1 MRTANCLSGCFVNW
15 GTDRSDEHKQTGC
28 TDILSVCPP
37 VDFFLCS
44 IGIYS
49 IVDGYF
55 IGNRL
60 GDAGLSAVTIVYPIV
75 AFIQA
80 VGTGLGMGGA
90 IYFSIERARGQDK
103 EANRLIAI
111 ANWLMLGFSVLLT
124 TLVLFYNAPMLKLLG
139 ASGNMLPL
147 AQEYIIIISFGTGL
161 QIFGTGLV
169 PFIRNLGGSSFAM
182 ISMVSGFATNI
193 VFDYLFVWVR
203 EQGMTGAALATV
215 LGQGL
220 TMLFA
225 LAYLFRKGRFTMK
238 IHLDQVLPATSS
250 VVRVGLAPFGLAMS
264 PNISLMI
271 INRFSASYGGE
282 SAIAVYACIAYMI
295 SIISLIL
302 QGIGDGSQPLISRFY
317 GEDNH
322 RQLRSTQGLA
332 YGFSLLLAFA
342 SCLILYVSRSQIGIL
357 FGTSVEVNQE
367 VSAILPIFLV
377 SVPFVAIS
385 RITTSGFYA
394 SQRVVL
400 SYLLIFIEPVL
411 MLVFMLILP
420 PLFGGQ
426 IMIWWCTVFAR
437 ILCAVLACGMAVSV
451 KKRYLMEGKQYENST
466 NPKCNLKN
474 PV

>member
-1 MRTANCLSGCFVNW
+1 MNINKQDVRIFFRYVLPSIFSFALS
-15 GTDRSDEHKQTGC
+15 
-28 TDILSVCPP
+28 
-37 VDFFLCS
+37 
-44 IGIYS
+44 GIYS

-111 ANWLMLGFSVLLT
+111 ANWLM
-124 TLVLFYNAPMLKLLG
+124 
-139 ASGNMLPL
+139 
-147 AQEYIIIISFGTGL
+147 
-161 QIFGTGLV
+161 
-169 PFIRNLGGSSFAM
+169 
-182 ISMVSGFATNI
+182 
-193 VFDYLFVWVR
+193 
-203 EQGMTGAALATV
+203 

-295 SIISLIL
+295 SINLADFT
-302 QGIGDGSQPLISRFY
+302 G
-317 GEDNH
+317 H
-322 RQLRSTQGLA
+322 R
-332 YGFSLLLAFA
+332 
-342 SCLILYVSRSQIGIL
+342 
-357 FGTSVEVNQE
+357 
-367 VSAILPIFLV
+367 
-377 SVPFVAIS
+377 
-385 RITTSGFYA
+385 
-394 SQRVVL
+394 
-400 SYLLIFIEPVL
+400 
-411 MLVFMLILP
+411 
-420 PLFGGQ
+420 
-426 IMIWWCTVFAR
+426 
-437 ILCAVLACGMAVSV
+437 
-451 KKRYLMEGKQYENST
+451 
-466 NPKCNLKN
+466 
-474 PV
+474 

>member
-1 MRTANCLSGCFVNW
+1 M
-15 GTDRSDEHKQTGC
+15 
-28 TDILSVCPP
+28 
-37 VDFFLCS
+37 
-44 IGIYS
+44 
-49 IVDGYF
+49 
-55 IGNRL
+55 
-60 GDAGLSAVTIVYPIV
+60 
-75 AFIQA
+75 
-80 VGTGLGMGGA
+80 
-90 IYFSIERARGQDK
+90 
-103 EANRLIAI
+103 
-111 ANWLMLGFSVLLT
+111 
-124 TLVLFYNAPMLKLLG
+124 
-139 ASGNMLPL
+139 
-147 AQEYIIIISFGTGL
+147 

-193 VFDYLFVWVR
+193 VFDYLFVWVW

-400 SYLLIFIEPVL
+400 FYLLIFIEPVL

>member
-1 MRTANCLSGCFVNW
+1 M
-15 GTDRSDEHKQTGC
+15 
-28 TDILSVCPP
+28 
-37 VDFFLCS
+37 
-44 IGIYS
+44 
-49 IVDGYF
+49 
-55 IGNRL
+55 

-193 VFDYLFVWVR
+193 VFDYLFVWVW

-295 SIISLIL
+295 SINLADF
-302 QGIGDGSQPLISRFY
+302 IG
-317 GEDNH
+317 H
-322 RQLRSTQGLA
+322 R
-332 YGFSLLLAFA
+332 
-342 SCLILYVSRSQIGIL
+342 
-357 FGTSVEVNQE
+357 
-367 VSAILPIFLV
+367 
-377 SVPFVAIS
+377 
-385 RITTSGFYA
+385 
-394 SQRVVL
+394 
-400 SYLLIFIEPVL
+400 
-411 MLVFMLILP
+411 
-420 PLFGGQ
+420 
-426 IMIWWCTVFAR
+426 
-437 ILCAVLACGMAVSV
+437 
-451 KKRYLMEGKQYENST
+451 
-466 NPKCNLKN
+466 
-474 PV
+474 

>member
-28 TDILSVCPP
+28 TDILSVCLP
-37 VDFFLCS
+37 S
-44 IGIYS
+44 IFSFALSGIYS

-80 VGTGLGMGGA
+80 VGTGLGMDGA

-193 VFDYLFVWVR
+193 VFDYLFVWVW

-220 TMLFA
+220 IRRGKRHCGLCVYRLHDFHY
-225 LAYLFRKGRFTMK
+225 LADFT
-238 IHLDQVLPATSS
+238 
-250 VVRVGLAPFGLAMS
+250 G
-264 PNISLMI
+264 
-271 INRFSASYGGE
+271 
-282 SAIAVYACIAYMI
+282 
-295 SIISLIL
+295 
-302 QGIGDGSQPLISRFY
+302 
-317 GEDNH
+317 H
-322 RQLRSTQGLA
+322 R
-332 YGFSLLLAFA
+332 
-342 SCLILYVSRSQIGIL
+342 
-357 FGTSVEVNQE
+357 
-367 VSAILPIFLV
+367 
-377 SVPFVAIS
+377 
-385 RITTSGFYA
+385 
-394 SQRVVL
+394 
-400 SYLLIFIEPVL
+400 
-411 MLVFMLILP
+411 
-420 PLFGGQ
+420 
-426 IMIWWCTVFAR
+426 
-437 ILCAVLACGMAVSV
+437 
-451 KKRYLMEGKQYENST
+451 
-466 NPKCNLKN
+466 
-474 PV
+474 

>member
-1 MRTANCLSGCFVNW
+1 MNINKQDVRIFFRYVLPSIFSFALS
-15 GTDRSDEHKQTGC
+15 
-28 TDILSVCPP
+28 
-37 VDFFLCS
+37 
-44 IGIYS
+44 GIYS

-193 VFDYLFVWVR
+193 VFDYLFVLVW

-295 SIISLIL
+295 SDFSGLGALCRHFTHHHIRLLCVPTGSTLLSIDFYRTCADVGVYANSASAFWWADHDLVVYRICAHL
-302 QGIGDGSQPLISRFY
+302 MRSAGVWHGRFCEEKIPDGRKTI
-317 GEDNH
+317 
-322 RQLRSTQGLA
+322 
-332 YGFSLLLAFA
+332 
-342 SCLILYVSRSQIGIL
+342 
-357 FGTSVEVNQE
+357 
-367 VSAILPIFLV
+367 
-377 SVPFVAIS
+377 
-385 RITTSGFYA
+385 
-394 SQRVVL
+394 
-400 SYLLIFIEPVL
+400 
-411 MLVFMLILP
+411 
-420 PLFGGQ
+420 
-426 IMIWWCTVFAR
+426 
-437 ILCAVLACGMAVSV
+437 
-451 KKRYLMEGKQYENST
+451 
-466 NPKCNLKN
+466 
-474 PV
+474 

>member
-1 MRTANCLSGCFVNW
+1 MMNMNKQDVKTFFRYVLPSIFSFALSGV
-15 GTDRSDEHKQTGC
+15 
-28 TDILSVCPP
+28 
-37 VDFFLCS
+37 
-44 IGIYS
+44 YS

-90 IYFSIERARGQDK
+90 IYFSIDRARGQDK
-103 EANRLIAI
+103 ESNRFIAI
-111 ANWLMLGFSVLLT
+111 ANWLMLGCSVLLT
-124 TLVLFYNAPMLKLLG
+124 AFVLLCSGPMLKLLG
-139 ASGNMLPL
+139 ASGDMFPL
-147 AQEYIIIISFGTGL
+147 AQEYIIVISLGTVL

-169 PFIRNLGGSSFAM
+169 PFIRNLGGSTYAM
-182 ISMVSGFATNI
+182 ISMVAGFITNI
-193 VFDYLFVWVR
+193 LLDYLFVWVW
-203 EQGMTGAALATV
+203 EQGMAGAAIATV
-215 LGQGL
+215 IGQGV

-282 SAIAVYACIAYMI
+282 NAIAVYACIAYMI

-302 QGIGDGSQPLISRFY
+302 QGVGDGSQPLISRFY
-317 GEDNH
+317 GEGND
-322 RQLRSTQGLA
+322 RRLRSTQGFA
-332 YGFSLLLAFA
+332 YGFSMLLALA
-342 SCLILYVSRSQIGIL
+342 SCLILYVGRSQIGIL
-357 FGTSVEVNQE
+357 FGTSAEVNQE
-367 VSAILPIFLV
+367 VAAILPIFLV

-385 RITTSGFYA
+385 RITTSSFYA
-394 SQRVVL
+394 SKRVAL
-400 SYLLIFIEPVL
+400 SYLLIFIEPAL

-420 PLFGGQ
+420 PFFGGQ
-426 IMIWWCTVFAR
+426 IMIWWSTVFAR
-437 ILCAVLACGMAVSV
+437 ILCAVLAWIMAVSV
-451 KKRYLMEGKQYENST
+451 KKKMSDGRRT
-466 NPKCNLKN
+466 
-474 PV
+474 V

>member
-1 MRTANCLSGCFVNW
+1 MNINKQDVRIFFRYVLPSIFSFALS
-15 GTDRSDEHKQTGC
+15 
-28 TDILSVCPP
+28 
-37 VDFFLCS
+37 
-44 IGIYS
+44 GIYS

-193 VFDYLFVWVR
+193 VFDYLFVWVW

-220 TMLFA
+220 I
-225 LAYLFRKGRFTMK
+225 RRGKR
-238 IHLDQVLPATSS
+238 HC
-250 VVRVGLAPFGLAMS
+250 GLC
-264 PNISLMI
+264 
-271 INRFSASYGGE
+271 
-282 SAIAVYACIAYMI
+282 VYR
-295 SIISLIL
+295 LHDF

-385 RITTSGFYA
+385 RISTSGFYA
-394 SQRVVL
+394 SQRIVL
-400 SYLLIFIEPVL
+400 YYLLIFIEPVL

>member
-1 MRTANCLSGCFVNW
+1 
-15 GTDRSDEHKQTGC
+15 
-28 TDILSVCPP
+28 
-37 VDFFLCS
+37 
-44 IGIYS
+44 
-49 IVDGYF
+49 
-55 IGNRL
+55 
-60 GDAGLSAVTIVYPIV
+60 
-75 AFIQA
+75 
-80 VGTGLGMGGA
+80 
-90 IYFSIERARGQDK
+90 
-103 EANRLIAI
+103 
-111 ANWLMLGFSVLLT
+111 
-124 TLVLFYNAPMLKLLG
+124 
-139 ASGNMLPL
+139 
-147 AQEYIIIISFGTGL
+147 
-161 QIFGTGLV
+161 
-169 PFIRNLGGSSFAM
+169 
-182 ISMVSGFATNI
+182 
-193 VFDYLFVWVR
+193 
-203 EQGMTGAALATV
+203 
-215 LGQGL
+215 
-220 TMLFA
+220 
-225 LAYLFRKGRFTMK
+225 
-238 IHLDQVLPATSS
+238 
-250 VVRVGLAPFGLAMS
+250 
-264 PNISLMI
+264 
-271 INRFSASYGGE
+271 
-282 SAIAVYACIAYMI
+282 MI

-342 SCLILYVSRSQIGIL
+342 SCLILY
-357 FGTSVEVNQE
+357 
-367 VSAILPIFLV
+367 PIFLV

>member
-1 MRTANCLSGCFVNW
+1 MA
-15 GTDRSDEHKQTGC
+15 
-28 TDILSVCPP
+28 IL
-37 VDFFLCS
+37 LE
-44 IGIYS
+44 IGW
-49 IVDGYF
+49 
-55 IGNRL
+55 

-193 VFDYLFVWVR
+193 VFDYLFVWVW

-317 GEDNH
+317 D
-322 RQLRSTQGLA
+322 R
-332 YGFSLLLAFA
+332 
-342 SCLILYVSRSQIGIL
+342 C
-357 FGTSVEVNQE
+357 
-367 VSAILPIFLV
+367 
-377 SVPFVAIS
+377 
-385 RITTSGFYA
+385 
-394 SQRVVL
+394 
-400 SYLLIFIEPVL
+400 
-411 MLVFMLILP
+411 
-420 PLFGGQ
+420 
-426 IMIWWCTVFAR
+426 
-437 ILCAVLACGMAVSV
+437 
-451 KKRYLMEGKQYENST
+451 
-466 NPKCNLKN
+466 
-474 PV
+474 

>member
-1 MRTANCLSGCFVNW
+1 MNINKQDVRIFFRYVLPSIFSFALS
-15 GTDRSDEHKQTGC
+15 
-28 TDILSVCPP
+28 
-37 VDFFLCS
+37 
-44 IGIYS
+44 GIYS

-124 TLVLFYNAPMLKLLG
+124 TLILFYNAPMLKLLG

-193 VFDYLFVWVR
+193 VFDYLFVWVW

-220 TMLFA
+220 IRRGKRHCGLCVYRLHDFHY
-225 LAYLFRKGRFTMK
+225 LADFT
-238 IHLDQVLPATSS
+238 
-250 VVRVGLAPFGLAMS
+250 G
-264 PNISLMI
+264 
-271 INRFSASYGGE
+271 
-282 SAIAVYACIAYMI
+282 
-295 SIISLIL
+295 
-302 QGIGDGSQPLISRFY
+302 
-317 GEDNH
+317 H
-322 RQLRSTQGLA
+322 R
-332 YGFSLLLAFA
+332 
-342 SCLILYVSRSQIGIL
+342 
-357 FGTSVEVNQE
+357 
-367 VSAILPIFLV
+367 
-377 SVPFVAIS
+377 
-385 RITTSGFYA
+385 
-394 SQRVVL
+394 
-400 SYLLIFIEPVL
+400 
-411 MLVFMLILP
+411 
-420 PLFGGQ
+420 
-426 IMIWWCTVFAR
+426 
-437 ILCAVLACGMAVSV
+437 
-451 KKRYLMEGKQYENST
+451 
-466 NPKCNLKN
+466 
-474 PV
+474 

>member
-1 MRTANCLSGCFVNW
+1 
-15 GTDRSDEHKQTGC
+15 
-28 TDILSVCPP
+28 
-37 VDFFLCS
+37 
-44 IGIYS
+44 
-49 IVDGYF
+49 
-55 IGNRL
+55 
-60 GDAGLSAVTIVYPIV
+60 
-75 AFIQA
+75 
-80 VGTGLGMGGA
+80 
-90 IYFSIERARGQDK
+90 
-103 EANRLIAI
+103 
-111 ANWLMLGFSVLLT
+111 
-124 TLVLFYNAPMLKLLG
+124 
-139 ASGNMLPL
+139 
-147 AQEYIIIISFGTGL
+147 
-161 QIFGTGLV
+161 
-169 PFIRNLGGSSFAM
+169 
-182 ISMVSGFATNI
+182 
-193 VFDYLFVWVR
+193 
-203 EQGMTGAALATV
+203 
-215 LGQGL
+215 
-220 TMLFA
+220 
-225 LAYLFRKGRFTMK
+225 
-238 IHLDQVLPATSS
+238 
-250 VVRVGLAPFGLAMS
+250 
-264 PNISLMI
+264 
-271 INRFSASYGGE
+271 
-282 SAIAVYACIAYMI
+282 MI

-332 YGFSLLLAFA
+332 YGFFLLLAFA

>member
-1 MRTANCLSGCFVNW
+1 MMNINKQDVRIFFRYVLPSIFYFALS
-15 GTDRSDEHKQTGC
+15 
-28 TDILSVCPP
+28 
-37 VDFFLCS
+37 
-44 IGIYS
+44 GIYS

-193 VFDYLFVWVR
+193 VFDYLFVWVW

-317 GEDNH
+317 GENNH

>member
-44 IGIYS
+44 IGHLFHRRWLFYWKS
-49 IVDGYF
+49 VG
-55 IGNRL
+55 GC
-60 GDAGLSAVTIVYPIV
+60 GLSAVTIVYPIV

-193 VFDYLFVWVR
+193 VFDYLFVWVW

-220 TMLFA
+220 IRRGKRHCGLCVYRLHDFHY
-225 LAYLFRKGRFTMK
+225 LADFT
-238 IHLDQVLPATSS
+238 
-250 VVRVGLAPFGLAMS
+250 G
-264 PNISLMI
+264 
-271 INRFSASYGGE
+271 
-282 SAIAVYACIAYMI
+282 
-295 SIISLIL
+295 
-302 QGIGDGSQPLISRFY
+302 
-317 GEDNH
+317 H
-322 RQLRSTQGLA
+322 R
-332 YGFSLLLAFA
+332 
-342 SCLILYVSRSQIGIL
+342 
-357 FGTSVEVNQE
+357 
-367 VSAILPIFLV
+367 
-377 SVPFVAIS
+377 
-385 RITTSGFYA
+385 
-394 SQRVVL
+394 
-400 SYLLIFIEPVL
+400 
-411 MLVFMLILP
+411 
-420 PLFGGQ
+420 
-426 IMIWWCTVFAR
+426 
-437 ILCAVLACGMAVSV
+437 
-451 KKRYLMEGKQYENST
+451 
-466 NPKCNLKN
+466 
-474 PV
+474 